1 MAEAATIARPYAKA
15 AFMSA
20 RDAKSL
26 PAWSAA
32 LEAAS
37 GMVGDARVADL
48 IGNPK
53 MSPDQVVSLFAGL
66 AGADAAGSGAVGG
79 GAAAVDV
86 DAHWQNFI
94 RLLAAN
100 KRLDVLPEIAAQY
113 EMLRAQY
120 ENELDVEVT
129 SAVALDE
136 AQRKKLLT
144 ALKTRF
150 KRDVRMTTSIDPRLL
165 GGAVIRAGDLVID
178 GSING
183 RLQRMATE
191 LGS

>member
-20 RDAKSL
+20 RDAKAL

-32 LEAAS
+32 LGAGSAMAA
-37 GMVGDARVADL
+37 DPRVADL
-48 IGNPK
+48 LSNPK
-53 MSPDQVVSLFAGL
+53 MSLDQVVSMFAGL
-66 AGADAAGSGAVGG
+66 AGADAGG
-79 GAAAVDV
+79 DI
-86 DAHWQNFI
+86 DAHWQNFV
-94 RLLAAN
+94 RLLATN
-100 KRLDVLPEIAAQY
+100 KRLDVLPDITAQF

-120 ENELDVEVT
+120 ENELDVQVT
-129 SAVALDE
+129 SAVALSDE
-136 AQRKKLLT
+136 QKAKLT
-144 ALKTRF
+144 SALKTRF
-150 KRDVRMTTSIDPRLL
+150 KRDVRMTTSIDPALL